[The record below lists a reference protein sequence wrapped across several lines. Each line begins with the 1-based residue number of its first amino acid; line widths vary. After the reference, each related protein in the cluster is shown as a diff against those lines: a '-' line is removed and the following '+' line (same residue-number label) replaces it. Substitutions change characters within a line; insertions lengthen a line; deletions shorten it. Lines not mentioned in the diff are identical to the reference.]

1 MIKNNFQ
8 YLSKLCKGI
17 VSQRKIQNLQYKDM
31 LNNMVEVSKV
41 NPDMT
46 DEIMYKTCVQF
57 FSDGYES
64 ASQVMILG
72 RENLQSSNY

>member
-1 MIKNNFQ
+1 
-8 YLSKLCKGI
+8 
-17 VSQRKIQNLQYKDM
+17 M

-64 ASQVMILG
+64 ASQVDNEKTKKKNDF
-72 RENLQSSNY
+72 REGKPPIKQLLSSITDGKDLNPNREGLLDVA

>member
-1 MIKNNFQ
+1 
-8 YLSKLCKGI
+8 
-17 VSQRKIQNLQYKDM
+17 M

-64 ASQVMILG
+64 ASQVDNEKTKKQ
-72 RENLQSSNY
+72 RENLQSSNFICQYIHKKNQ

>member
-1 MIKNNFQ
+1 
-8 YLSKLCKGI
+8 
-17 VSQRKIQNLQYKDM
+17 M

-64 ASQVMILG
+64 ASQVNNEETKKNK
-72 RENLQSSNY
+72 RF